1 MPFNWQCWE
10 KKVKNFFSTVHILL
24 YCRYNVVRCASLVS
38 VLCISSLSTSQFWCH
53 SQIFIV
59 NERTKTDVLDK
70 LQALKDQVDTSLNP
84 VEKALVID
92 GGSLTFA
99 VCSSTA
105 LVLYLG
111 MWIDGRWHYLVLC
124 RGLDGIVGPA
134 SQLLVQNTMGADMFW
149 ALP

>member
-1 MPFNWQCWE
+1 
-10 KKVKNFFSTVHILL
+10 V
-24 YCRYNVVRCASLVS
+24 
-38 VLCISSLSTSQFWCH
+38 
-53 SQIFIV
+53 QIFIV

-105 LVLYLG
+105 FGSVLR
-111 MWIDGRWHYLVLC
+111 DV
-124 RGLDGIVGPA
+124 D
-134 SQLLVQNTMGADMFW
+134 S
-149 ALP
+149 